1 MKTILVEEH
10 FLSPGYIVNGPGR
23 VNAENA
29 KKGGGRALADF
40 SRSTDVGAK
49 RIAEMDQ
56 AGIDATTL
64 ILSSPGVEQLDAPE
78 AVSLCREVNDFA
90 AEAVK
95 KYPQRFIGV
104 AVFPTATPDKAAQEL
119 ELMVK
124 KYNFKGAVINGHVK
138 DKYLSDKSLWPIL
151 EAAEKLN
158 VPIYLHPTQPIKA
171 VKEVYFDGF
180 SPQVSNMLSGAGWG
194 WHIETAVHILRI
206 IMSGA
211 FDKYPK
217 LQMIVG
223 HLGEGLPFLLQRT
236 NNRMSQAVTGLQ
248 KPTADYL
255 RENMYYSFGGWYFTA
270 PFLNLYLEIG
280 GDRILAAADYPHG
293 SMAGAR
299 TFIETLPISKVD
311 KEKISHSNA
320 ERLFNL

>member
-10 FLSPGYIVNGPGR
+10 FLSPGYIANGPGR

-29 KKGGGRALADF
+29 KKGGDRALADF
-40 SRSTDVGAK
+40 FRSSDIGTK

-56 AGIDATTL
+56 AGIDMTTL
-64 ILSSPGVEQLDAPE
+64 LLSSPGMEQLDEQE
-78 AVSLCREVNDFA
+78 ALALCHEVNEFA

-104 AVFPTATPDKAAQEL
+104 AVLPTAVPDRAVQEL
-119 ELMVK
+119 ELMVNK
-124 KYNFKGAVINGHVK
+124 HNFKGALINGHIK
-138 DKYLSDKSLWPIL
+138 DKYLSDKSFWPIL

-158 VPIYLHPTQPIKA
+158 VPIYLHPVQPVKA
-171 VKEVYFDGF
+171 IREVYFDGF
-180 SPQVSNMLSGAGWG
+180 SPQVSNTLAGSGWG
-194 WHIETAVHILRI
+194 WHIETAVHVLRI

-217 LQMIVG
+217 LQIIIG
-223 HLGEGLPFLLQRT
+223 HLGEGLPFLLQRIERRLPQT
-236 NNRMSQAVTGLQ
+236 VTGLQ
-248 KPTADYL
+248 RPTTDYL
-255 RENMYYSFGGWYFTA
+255 RENLYFSFGGWYFPA
-270 PFLNLYLEIG
+270 PFMNLYCEIG

-293 SMAGAR
+293 SMAGAKP
-299 TFIETLPISKVD
+299 FIESLPISKVD
-311 KEKISHSNA
+311 KEKISYRNA